1 MHLESLHSGFQQGLG
16 PAPPALP
23 LRLPQ
28 GLPHSP
34 TGPGDKY
41 TPRVLRTQHKN
52 ITLSLSSLL
61 SIYPKASLRIRPQ
74 VSAWPSLPSGPKT
87 FTSWPLASRARHEHS
102 LLRGAHLWPQT
113 YPGSPLP
120 SPCHKCATA
129 CHASFQDIPSTT
141 GLPPVSPG
149 PGTFLHLVTLDP
161 LPGSW
166 PSAGHPP
173 APSKSLPDTPAP
185 NRGHSSPFPCALGA
199 HGPFPTPT
207 RESRHSCAGQAP
219 FQHRLLTPHAH
230 SCRTNSLTHSAPH
243 RTFWHTG
250 PNS

>member
-1 MHLESLHSGFQQGLG
+1 MGGGPPIIQKLQSSCQASRHPGSSRRQGVRLESLHSGFQQGLG

-34 TGPGDKY
+34 TGPGDKH
-41 TPRVLRTQHKN
+41 TPRVLRTQHRN
-52 ITLSLSSLL
+52 VTLSLSSLL

-74 VSAWPSLPSGPKT
+74 VSAWPSLPSRPKT

-102 LLRGAHLWPQT
+102 LLRGAHLWLQT

-129 CHASFQDIPSTT
+129 CHASFQDVPSTT

-149 PGTFLHLVTLDP
+149 PDTFLHLVTLDL
-161 LPGSW
+161 LPRSW
-166 PSAGHPP
+166 PRAGHPQLRP
-173 APSKSLPDTPAP
+173 RA
-185 NRGHSSPFPCALGA
+185 F
-199 HGPFPTPT
+199 
-207 RESRHSCAGQAP
+207 
-219 FQHRLLTPHAH
+219 
-230 SCRTNSLTHSAPH
+230 LTHLHQIRATFLPSPVPWGLMGHFLPPPVRAVSAVLDKH
-243 RTFWHTG
+243 LSNTVC
-250 PNS
+250 